1 MLKNIPIP
9 SPLSPVEGI
18 LIKRKTL
25 ERYFSIERLEQQA
38 HQRAKRILR
47 EAEEEA
53 KTLRMYAY
61 QEGYEQGMI
70 DALQQVA
77 AYLTDNQTMAWKWME
92 RIQIYARE
100 LFSAAV
106 DHPETL
112 LTVLDEWLRDFDK
125 PEGQLFLTL
134 PVNAKKDHQK
144 LMVLLME
151 NWPGTF
157 NLKYHQEQR
166 FIMSCGDQIA
176 EFSPEQFVETAVGV
190 IKHHLDELPQDCRT
204 ISDNAINA
212 LIDEWKTKTQA
223 L

>member
-92 RIQIYARE
+92 KIQIYARE
-100 LFSAAV
+100 LFSARSTI
-106 DHPETL
+106 P
-112 LTVLDEWLRDFDK
+112 K
-125 PEGQLFLTL
+125 
-134 PVNAKKDHQK
+134 
-144 LMVLLME
+144 
-151 NWPGTF
+151 
-157 NLKYHQEQR
+157 R
-166 FIMSCGDQIA
+166 F
-176 EFSPEQFVETAVGV
+176 
-190 IKHHLDELPQDCRT
+190 
-204 ISDNAINA
+204 
-212 LIDEWKTKTQA
+212 
-223 L
+223 

>member
-92 RIQIYARE
+92 KTTDLCPRVI
-100 LFSAAV
+100 F
-106 DHPETL
+106 
-112 LTVLDEWLRDFDK
+112 
-125 PEGQLFLTL
+125 
-134 PVNAKKDHQK
+134 
-144 LMVLLME
+144 
-151 NWPGTF
+151 
-157 NLKYHQEQR
+157 
-166 FIMSCGDQIA
+166 SCGRP
-176 EFSPEQFVETAVGV
+176 S
-190 IKHHLDELPQDCRT
+190 R
-204 ISDNAINA
+204 NAFNRPG
-212 LIDEWKTKTQA
+212 
-223 L
+223 

>member
-77 AYLTDNQTMAWKWME
+77 AYLTDNQTMAGSGWK
-92 RIQIYARE
+92 IQIYARE

-112 LTVLDEWLRDFDK
+112 LTVPDEWLRDFDK
-125 PEGQLFLTL
+125 PEGQLFNT
-134 PVNAKKDHQK
+134 
-144 LMVLLME
+144 
-151 NWPGTF
+151 T
-157 NLKYHQEQR
+157 
-166 FIMSCGDQIA
+166 S
-176 EFSPEQFVETAVGV
+176 
-190 IKHHLDELPQDCRT
+190 
-204 ISDNAINA
+204 
-212 LIDEWKTKTQA
+212 
-223 L
+223 

>member
-92 RIQIYARE
+92 KIQIYARE

-106 DHPETL
+106 DH
-112 LTVLDEWLRDFDK
+112 R
-125 PEGQLFLTL
+125 
-134 PVNAKKDHQK
+134 NAF
-144 LMVLLME
+144 
-151 NWPGTF
+151 NRPG
-157 NLKYHQEQR
+157 
-166 FIMSCGDQIA
+166 
-176 EFSPEQFVETAVGV
+176 
-190 IKHHLDELPQDCRT
+190 
-204 ISDNAINA
+204 
-212 LIDEWKTKTQA
+212 
-223 L
+223 

>member
-92 RIQIYARE
+92 KIQIYARE

-190 IKHHLDELPQDCRT
+190 IKHHLDETSTRLP
-204 ISDNAINA
+204 DNF
-212 LIDEWKTKTQA
+212 
-223 L
+223 

>member
-92 RIQIYARE
+92 KIQTYARE

-125 PEGQLFLTL
+125 PEGQRF
-134 PVNAKKDHQK
+134 
-144 LMVLLME
+144 
-151 NWPGTF
+151 F
-157 NLKYHQEQR
+157 N
-166 FIMSCGDQIA
+166 
-176 EFSPEQFVETAVGV
+176 TA
-190 IKHHLDELPQDCRT
+190 
-204 ISDNAINA
+204 S
-212 LIDEWKTKTQA
+212 
-223 L
+223 

>member
-92 RIQIYARE
+92 KIQIYARE
-100 LFSAAV
+100 LFSV
-106 DHPETL
+106 R
-112 LTVLDEWLRDFDK
+112 LTIPK
-125 PEGQLFLTL
+125 
-134 PVNAKKDHQK
+134 
-144 LMVLLME
+144 
-151 NWPGTF
+151 
-157 NLKYHQEQR
+157 R
-166 FIMSCGDQIA
+166 F
-176 EFSPEQFVETAVGV
+176 
-190 IKHHLDELPQDCRT
+190 
-204 ISDNAINA
+204 
-212 LIDEWKTKTQA
+212 
-223 L
+223 

>member
-92 RIQIYARE
+92 KIQIYARE

-106 DHPETL
+106 DYP
-112 LTVLDEWLRDFDK
+112 K
-125 PEGQLFLTL
+125 
-134 PVNAKKDHQK
+134 
-144 LMVLLME
+144 
-151 NWPGTF
+151 
-157 NLKYHQEQR
+157 R
-166 FIMSCGDQIA
+166 F
-176 EFSPEQFVETAVGV
+176 
-190 IKHHLDELPQDCRT
+190 
-204 ISDNAINA
+204 
-212 LIDEWKTKTQA
+212 
-223 L
+223 

>member
-92 RIQIYARE
+92 KIQIYARE

-106 DHPETL
+106 DHPETSFNR
-112 LTVLDEWLRDFDK
+112 LDEWLRDFDK
-125 PEGQLFLTL
+125 PEGQLF
-134 PVNAKKDHQK
+134 
-144 LMVLLME
+144 
-151 NWPGTF
+151 F
-157 NLKYHQEQR
+157 N
-166 FIMSCGDQIA
+166 
-176 EFSPEQFVETAVGV
+176 TA
-190 IKHHLDELPQDCRT
+190 
-204 ISDNAINA
+204 S
-212 LIDEWKTKTQA
+212 
-223 L
+223 